1 MSLLLGAS
9 EVVVV
14 HLAVMLGEWWVTRGD
29 SHVGALRS
37 RRWH

>member
-14 HLAVMLGEWWVTRGD
+14 HLAVMLGEWWVLAELF
-29 SHVGALRS
+29 S
-37 RRWH
+37 

>member
-14 HLAVMLGEWWVTRGD
+14 HLAVMLGE
-29 SHVGALRS
+29 LRV
-37 RRWH
+37 HAAGLCFEQVYLF